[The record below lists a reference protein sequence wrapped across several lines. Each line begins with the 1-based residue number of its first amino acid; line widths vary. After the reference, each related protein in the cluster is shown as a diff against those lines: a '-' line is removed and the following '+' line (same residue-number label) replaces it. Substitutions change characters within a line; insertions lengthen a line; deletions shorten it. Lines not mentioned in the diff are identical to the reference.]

1 MFVVSLSG
9 SRFKK
14 IIIPVVVVGV
24 LALVCT
30 FAKISSP
37 EPVKGE
43 ALVSVNGSD
52 ATTVELKSFISS
64 YGWIVNEEPDEV
76 REVIIPAEFDDVY
89 TNYNAI
95 QTAQGFDLSGLKGQ
109 RVKRWTYTVTNYP
122 GYETE
127 ECVKI
132 NILVYNG
139 CVVGGD
145 VCSVRLDGFMHGF
158 EKE

>member
-14 IIIPVVVVGV
+14 IVIPMVVVGV
-24 LALVCT
+24 IVLACA

-37 EPVKGE
+37 EPAKSE
-43 ALVSVNGSD
+43 ALVSVDGSD
-52 ATTVELKSFISS
+52 ASAVELKSFISS
-64 YGWIVNEEPDEV
+64 YGWTVNGEPDEV
-76 REVIIPAEFDDVY
+76 REVMIPAEFDDVY

-127 ECVKI
+127 DCVKI

>member
-9 SRFKK
+9 SIFKK
-14 IIIPVVVVGV
+14 IVIPVVVVGV
-24 LALVCT
+24 IVLLCT
-30 FAKISSP
+30 FSMISNDKLFKTDNS
-37 EPVKGE
+37 
-43 ALVSVNGSD
+43 VSVNGNNASSI
-52 ATTVELKSFISS
+52 ELKEFISS
-64 YGWIVNEEPDEV
+64 YGWIVKSEPDEV
-76 REVIIPAEFDDVY
+76 REIIIPAEFDDVY
-89 TNYNAI
+89 ENYNSI
-95 QTAQGFDLSGLKGQ
+95 QLAQGFDLSSMKAQ

-127 ECVKI
+127 DCIKI

-145 VCSVRLDGFMHGF
+145 VCSIKLDGFMHGF

>member
-14 IIIPVVVVGV
+14 IIIPVVLVSVV
-24 LALVCT
+24 ALFCT
-30 FAKISSP
+30 FARVLSS
-37 EPVKGE
+37 EPVNGE
-43 ALVSVNGSD
+43 RLVSVSGAD
-52 ATTVELKSFISS
+52 ATSVELKNFISS
-64 YGWIVNEEPDEV
+64 YGWKVIDEPDEV
-76 REVIIPAEFDDVY
+76 REVMIPAEFDDVY
-89 TNYNAI
+89 TSYNSI

-122 GYETE
+122 GYEAE
-127 ECVKI
+127 DCIKI

>member
-9 SRFKK
+9 SMFKR
-14 IIIPVVVVGV
+14 IIIPVVAVGV
-24 LALVCT
+24 VALACV

-43 ALVSVNGSD
+43 ALVSVNGAD
-52 ATTVELKSFISS
+52 ATSVELKSFISS
-64 YGWIVNEEPDEV
+64 YGWTVNDEPDEV
-76 REVIIPAEFDDVY
+76 REVMIPTEFDDVY
-89 TNYNAI
+89 TSYNSI
-95 QTAQGFDLSGLKGQ
+95 QTAQGFDLSALKGQ
-109 RVKRWTYTVTNYP
+109 RVKKWTYTITNYP
-122 GYETE
+122 GYEAE
-127 ECVKI
+127 DCIKI

>member
-9 SRFKK
+9 SLFKK
-14 IIIPVVVVGV
+14 IAVPVVIVGV
-24 LALVCT
+24 VALVCT
-30 FAKISSP
+30 FAKISAP
-37 EPVKGE
+37 ESVKGE

-52 ATTVELKSFISS
+52 ASSVGLKEFISS
-64 YGWIVNEEPDEV
+64 YGWSVKAEPDEV

-89 TNYNAI
+89 TNYNSI
-95 QTAQGFDLSGLKGQ
+95 QTAQGFDLSLLKGH
-109 RVKRWTYTVTNYP
+109 RVKKWTYTITNYP

-127 ECVKI
+127 DCIKI

>member
-14 IIIPVVVVGV
+14 IIIPVVLVGV
-24 LALVCT
+24 VALVCT
-30 FAKISSP
+30 LARVLSS
-37 EPVKGE
+37 EPVNGE
-43 ALVSVNGSD
+43 RLVSVNGAD
-52 ATTVELKSFISS
+52 ATSVELKSFISS
-64 YGWIVNEEPDEV
+64 YGWKVIDEPDEV
-76 REVIIPAEFDDVY
+76 REIMIPAEFDDVY
-89 TNYNAI
+89 TSYNSI

-122 GYETE
+122 GYEAE
-127 ECVKI
+127 DCIKI

>member
-9 SRFKK
+9 PLFKK
-14 IIIPVVVVGV
+14 IVIPVVAIGVV
-24 LALVCT
+24 ALVCT

-43 ALVSVNGSD
+43 SLVSVNGSD
-52 ATTVELKSFISS
+52 SSSVELKSFISS
-64 YGWIVNEEPDEV
+64 YGWSVNEEPDEV
-76 REVIIPAEFDDVY
+76 REVMIPAEFDDVY
-89 TNYNAI
+89 ENYNSI
-95 QTAQGFDLSGLKGQ
+95 QIAQGFDLSPIKGQ

-127 ECVKI
+127 DCVKI

>member
-9 SRFKK
+9 SLFKRLA
-14 IIIPVVVVGV
+14 IPAVIVGV
-24 LALVCT
+24 IALICT
-30 FAKISSP
+30 FGRLSSANQ
-37 EPVKGE
+37 VKRE

-52 ATTVELKSFISS
+52 GASVQLKSFISS
-64 YGWIVNEEPDEV
+64 WGWTVSEEPDEV
-76 REVIIPAEFDDVY
+76 REVTIPAEFDDTY
-89 TNYNAI
+89 TKYNEI
-95 QTAQGFDLSGLKGQ
+95 QTAQGFDLSSLKGQ

-127 ECVKI
+127 DCIKI
-132 NILVYNG
+132 NILVYDG

>member
-9 SRFKK
+9 SLFKK
-14 IIIPVVVVGV
+14 IVIPTVVVGV
-24 LALVCT
+24 AALVCT

-37 EPVKGE
+37 ETVKGE
-43 ALVSVNGSD
+43 ELVSVNGSD
-52 ATTVELKSFISS
+52 ATSVELKSFISS
-64 YGWIVNEEPDEV
+64 YGWSVNEEPDEV

-89 TNYNAI
+89 TNYNSI
-95 QTAQGFDLSGLKGQ
+95 QLEQGFDLSSLKGQ
-109 RVKRWTYTVTNYP
+109 RVKRWTYTITNYP

-127 ECVKI
+127 DCIKI

-145 VCSVRLDGFMHGF
+145 VCSIKLDGFMHGF

>member
-14 IIIPVVVVGV
+14 IIIPVVLVGV
-24 LALVCT
+24 VALVCT
-30 FAKISSP
+30 FARVSLS
-37 EPVKGE
+37 EPVNGE
-43 ALVSVNGSD
+43 RLVSVNGAD
-52 ATTVELKSFISS
+52 ATSVELKSFISS
-64 YGWIVNEEPDEV
+64 YGWKVIDEPDEV
-76 REVIIPAEFDDVY
+76 REVMIPAEFDDVY
-89 TNYNAI
+89 TSYNSI

-122 GYETE
+122 GYEAE
-127 ECVKI
+127 DCIKI
-132 NILVYNG
+132 NILVYNS